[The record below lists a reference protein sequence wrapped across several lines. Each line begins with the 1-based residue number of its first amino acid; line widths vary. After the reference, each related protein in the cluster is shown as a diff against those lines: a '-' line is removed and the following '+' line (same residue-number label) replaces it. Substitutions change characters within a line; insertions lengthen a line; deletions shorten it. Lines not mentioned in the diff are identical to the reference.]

1 MATSHADTATAG
13 DGAKSNVIVGDT
25 VTVPT
30 AGATGRERVGKKRSR
45 RHGHGGHHGSSK
57 KKRRSDGGGGGGS
70 TDRVKINSN
79 VVAVPAAPPLF
90 DTHPMTNEENMA
102 GYADRVARSIIG
114 AENL

>member
-13 DGAKSNVIVGDT
+13 DGAKSNIIVGDT

-57 KKRRSDGGGGGGS
+57 KKRRLDGGGGGG
-70 TDRVKINSN
+70 NSGC
-79 VVAVPAAPPLF
+79 AAP
-90 DTHPMTNEENMA
+90 A
-102 GYADRVARSIIG
+102 GGGRAGPAG
-114 AENL
+114 ACGAAQIQKI